1 MRFPPLSVIATW
13 PHPNYI
19 DPPTRGPELFITEVT
34 TLSVALVCLA
44 LRLYVRVYQLR
55 KAWWDDWV
63 MVAAGV
69 CCAATTVDVILAT
82 KFYGWDRH
90 VWDVPY
96 WMLVEGR
103 KVSAAGQ
110 AFFVFASGLGKLS
123 ILISY
128 LRIALKGSLLL
139 RLTWAA
145 IVVNS
150 VQMLAFFVL
159 LWAQCSYWNLSR
171 TESDC
176 ISEVPGLL
184 SQTILTVLI
193 DFTVCVL
200 PMPTLYH
207 LSLPLHQ
214 RLGLM
219 VLFGLAAVVVVAG
232 CMRTYWVYHVEL
244 RTYDGYQLWIWAA
257 VEANLGVICG
267 CAPILRSLVSDGG
280 EKYLRTQANKDSA
293 GANWSGRTSAANNLH
308 NAGGWL
314 FSTAT
319 ASLGGAQR
327 KRGGAPVD
335 DGERASTTLGS
346 ATSGMVVGRPYFEM
360 MRMGMETGTARRSSE
375 TAPSGRDV
383 EPGRY
388 YYEQPHDDDTS
399 QDSLHLPR
407 QVPGDEYV
415 AGPESPGLSRSSGSW
430 QHIALEE
437 PPLSPQ
443 SPGSPQVERRVSEAW
458 PLGPFPFE
466 HIEQKDSWKL

>member
-1 MRFPPLSVIATW
+1 MITARGRLDHDCNMYLAIFAAVLVACIYLVCHRQLRTSAAPLRRKKIKQDDDALPPLSVIATW
-13 PHPNYI
+13 PHPNYT

-110 AFFVFASGLGKLS
+110 AFLS
-123 ILISY
+123 ICAS
-128 LRIALKGSLLL
+128 RSGGTPFL
-139 RLTWAA
+139 RLTWAT

-193 DFTVCVL
+193 DFTVYIL
-200 PMPTLYH
+200 PMPTLYR

-219 VLFGLAAVVVVAG
+219 VLFGLGAVVVAAG

-244 RTYDGYQLWIWAA
+244 GTYDVTWEGYQLWIWAA

-293 GANWSGRTSAANNLH
+293 GGNWSGRTSTANNHLH

-314 FSTAT
+314 FSTA
-319 ASLGGAQR
+319 AAPLGGGQR
-327 KRGGAPVD
+327 KRGGGLTAVVKERVRRWAPRR
-335 DGERASTTLGS
+335 RAWWSGGP
-346 ATSGMVVGRPYFEM
+346 TS
-360 MRMGMETGTARRSSE
+360 
-375 TAPSGRDV
+375 
-383 EPGRY
+383 
-388 YYEQPHDDDTS
+388 
-399 QDSLHLPR
+399 
-407 QVPGDEYV
+407 
-415 AGPESPGLSRSSGSW
+415 
-430 QHIALEE
+430 
-437 PPLSPQ
+437 
-443 SPGSPQVERRVSEAW
+443 
-458 PLGPFPFE
+458 
-466 HIEQKDSWKL
+466 K